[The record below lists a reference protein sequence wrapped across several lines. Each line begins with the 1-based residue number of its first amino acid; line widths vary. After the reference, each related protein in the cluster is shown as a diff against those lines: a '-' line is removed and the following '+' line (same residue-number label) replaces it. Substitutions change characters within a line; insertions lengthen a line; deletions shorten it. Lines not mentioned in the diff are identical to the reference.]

1 MATGRTRRKARL
13 GKYMKA
19 LRLRR
24 VPGMIPEKVSVLA
37 RTSRP
42 TVNRMES
49 GDTLPSVHLLG
60 TILGVYSAT
69 EDEREEAIRL
79 WEYAN
84 ADTTVVEHAA
94 DLSPKYLAFRW
105 DESEAVT
112 ERTMESVAIHGLL
125 QTAGYA
131 SAIADAAGPFNQKRP
146 ADWEHR
152 AADERQARQRLLGK
166 QDPLLLHSLIDEGV
180 IRRVVG
186 GPQVMAEQLR
196 HLLTVGTQGN
206 VTIQAV
212 PFTAGAYSTM
222 SGPVSILGF
231 AEDDGP
237 DLAYLEHA
245 AGGESVENREDVAA
259 FNSTFE
265 HVSRNLALPPDQ
277 SADLIKGVLDQLEGP

>member
-1 MATGRTRRKARL
+1 
-13 GKYMKA
+13 MKA
-19 LRLRR
+19 LRQRR
-24 VPGMIPEKVSVLA
+24 APKLIPEQVATLA
-37 RTSRP
+37 RTTRP

-60 TILGVYSAT
+60 TILGVYAAT

-105 DESEAVT
+105 DESEAVS
-112 ERTMESVAIHGLL
+112 ERTMEPVAIHGLL

-131 SAIADAAGPFNQKRP
+131 SAIADAAGLFNQNRP
-146 ADWEHR
+146 ADWEQR

-166 QDPLLLHSLIDEGV
+166 DGPLALHSLIDEGV

-186 GPQVMAEQLR
+186 GADVMAEQLR
-196 HLLTVGTQGN
+196 HLLTVGAQDN
-206 VTIQAV
+206 VTIQVV
-212 PFTAGAYSTM
+212 PFAAGAYGTM
-222 SGPVSILGF
+222 SGPVSILSF

-245 AGGESVENREDVAA
+245 AGGESVENRDDVAA
-259 FNSTFE
+259 FISTFE
-265 HVSRNLALPPDQ
+265 RISRNLALPPDQ
-277 SADLIKGVLDQLEGP
+277 SADLIKGVLDRLEGR